1 MKTIKILAFVSVLAL
16 LTSCGSKQNLAG
28 PQSKKPFGEVY
39 EAPCT
44 EYDTDDYYASPGF
57 ANGAQARIDAL
68 QLAALTN
75 AQSAI
80 RQKLQ
85 HVYRGAIDDYT
96 SYLGNNKG
104 SDAETK
110 MERAGTQLIDKLVH
124 DSRTVCGPKFSPVD
138 DKGDMTCF
146 IGIRVYK
153 KDFIDAVTKHLS
165 QDDELKI
172 RFNEA
177 EFRKRMEENFEKFKG
192 SK

>member
-1 MKTIKILAFVSVLAL
+1 MKTIKILAFVAVVAVLA
-16 LTSCGSKQNLAG
+16 SCGSKKNLAG
-28 PQSKKPFGEVY
+28 AHSKKPFGEVY

-44 EYDTDDYYASPGF
+44 DPDTDDYYAASGF
-57 ANGAQARIDAL
+57 ANGAQARIDVL

-75 AQSAI
+75 AQRAI

-85 HVYRGAIDDYT
+85 HVYRGAIDDYNA
-96 SYLGNNKG
+96 YLGNNKG

-110 MERAGTQLIDKLVH
+110 MESAGTQLIDKLVH
-124 DSRTVCGPKFSPVD
+124 DTRVVCGPKFSSVD
-138 DKGDMTCF
+138 EKGDMTCF

-153 KDFIDAVTKHLS
+153 KDFINAVTKHLS
-165 QDDELKI
+165 EDDELKI

-177 EFRKRMEENFEKFKG
+177 EFRKRMEENFEKFKN